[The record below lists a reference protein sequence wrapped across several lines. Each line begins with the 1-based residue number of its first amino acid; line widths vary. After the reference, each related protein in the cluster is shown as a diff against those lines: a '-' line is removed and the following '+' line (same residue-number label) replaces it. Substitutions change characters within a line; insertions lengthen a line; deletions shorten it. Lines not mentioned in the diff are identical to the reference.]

1 MPRLPPKMIILSIL
15 AKVSL
20 KNRNWTFSIVCYF
33 TWKLEV
39 ISNILSVVVE
49 SQIILVHMVRKVAHW
64 ITLQLQTYLDVRML
78 SNPRYKWLYLVF
90 WRQRGEI
97 PPSPCLPPCPRL
109 LALYLQQTKAKN
121 TLKQSSVY
129 RFPNPE
135 IRVNFWWAL
144 WTIFKSEV
152 ATKSIR
158 T

>member
-1 MPRLPPKMIILSIL
+1 MPRLSPKMIILSIV

-20 KNRNWTFSIVCYF
+20 KNRNWTFSVVCYF

-97 PPSPCLPPCPRL
+97 PPLPASHRGPDSL
-109 LALYLQQTKAKN
+109 LCTCN
-121 TLKQSSVY
+121 KQKQKTHSS
-129 RFPNPE
+129 
-135 IRVNFWWAL
+135 
-144 WTIFKSEV
+144 KV
-152 ATKSIR
+152 ASIDSQIPK
-158 T
+158 

>member
-1 MPRLPPKMIILSIL
+1 MPRLSPKMIILSIVV
-15 AKVSL
+15 KVSL
-20 KNRNWTFSIVCYF
+20 KNRNLTFSVVCYF

-64 ITLQLQTYLDVRML
+64 ITLQLQTYLDLRML
-78 SNPRYKWLYLVF
+78 SKQDINDDILYFGDKEGKYPL
-90 WRQRGEI
+90 
-97 PPSPCLPPCPRL
+97 SLPPRP

-121 TLKQSSVY
+121 TLKQSSIY